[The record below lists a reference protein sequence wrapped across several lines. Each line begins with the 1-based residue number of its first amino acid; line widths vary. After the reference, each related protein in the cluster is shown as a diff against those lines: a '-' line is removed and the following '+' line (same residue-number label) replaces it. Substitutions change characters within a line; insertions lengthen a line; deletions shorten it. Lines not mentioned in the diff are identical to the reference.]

1 MHGSNPAEDEN
12 LVGLAGD
19 LTLNARKINEH
30 GRRADSI
37 IRGMLLHS
45 RGHSGDRQE
54 TDVNAVLEEYVNLS
68 YHGMRAQDSSFNVTI
83 ERSYDPAV
91 GSIVAVPQDISRVF
105 LNIVNN
111 ACYATHERKKK
122 ADANGER
129 GYAPTL
135 GVTTRSLGEMV
146 EVRIRDN
153 GNGIPP
159 DIRDRIFNP
168 FFTTKP
174 TGQGTGL
181 GLSISHDIV
190 VQQHHGQLEV
200 ESEPGRFT
208 EFVLRLP
215 RATSSVAPTARPA
228 LA

>member
-1 MHGSNPAEDEN
+1 
-12 LVGLAGD
+12 V
-19 LTLNARKINEH
+19 LNARKINDH

-45 RGHSGDRQE
+45 RGHSGERQE
-54 TDVNAVLEEYVNLS
+54 TDINAVLEEYVNLS
-68 YHGMRAQDSSFNVTI
+68 YHGIRAQDSSFNVTLD
-83 ERSYDPAV
+83 RNYDPTV
-91 GSIVAVPQDISRVF
+91 GTVVAVPQDISRVF

-111 ACYATHERKKK
+111 ACYATHERKQQ
-122 ADANGER
+122 ADARGEQ
-129 GYAPTL
+129 GYVPIL
-135 GVTTRSLGEMV
+135 QVTTRNLGEMG

-159 DIRDRIFNP
+159 EIRDRIFNP

-181 GLSISHDIV
+181 GLSISHDII

-200 ESEPGRFT
+200 DSEPGQFT
-208 EFVLRLP
+208 EFVVRLP
-215 RATSSVAPTARPA
+215 RAASGATPPQGRTVAT
-228 LA
+228 